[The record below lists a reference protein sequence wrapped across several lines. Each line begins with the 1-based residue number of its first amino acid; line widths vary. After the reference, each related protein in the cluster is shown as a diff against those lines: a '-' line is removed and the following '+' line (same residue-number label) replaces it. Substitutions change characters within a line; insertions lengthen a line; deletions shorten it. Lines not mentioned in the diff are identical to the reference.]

1 MQKLFIFCAF
11 LWSINHINAQDCNYT
26 FKGKITDFHDNSII
40 VGASIQIINT
50 NKFTTSNLE
59 GEFLFNNLCEGKLTL
74 EIKHIACDTKTVSYN
89 LTNNTFKEISLEHHL
104 EELKEVVV
112 KTNTKTE
119 ITSIEK
125 SLKKEVITQF
135 TDKSLGDA
143 LNTISGVSSLNTGN
157 SIVKPMI
164 HGLHSSRLLI
174 INNNVRM
181 FDQEWGDE
189 HAPNIDINSS
199 DRIDVIKGAN
209 SLRYGSDA
217 VGGLILIRPKKYA
230 IIDSL
235 FGSTTTSLNSN
246 GFGGN
251 LNTEIIKTFKSG
263 YYTKFQGNYKRFGDF
278 KAPNYYLTNTG
289 MQSINASFRAGYNSY
304 EKGFDAYYS
313 FVNNKIGILRSSHI
327 GNVSDLVEAINNREP
342 RIVEDFSYDIN
353 FPRQNIFH
361 HLAKVEVF
369 KRYKNLGKL
378 SIQLDAQLNRRKEF
392 DLRRG
397 DLRNRPV
404 IDLQLFTTSIQPNL
418 EINTFE
424 NFKINTGFL
433 IRYQNNDAIV
443 NTGANTLIPDYNKYE
458 LGTYAILDYNLSET
472 SELSFGVRYDYSKI
486 KARKWYVESDWTAL
500 NYDVLFPQFDTGITD
515 GLELLTRPE
524 FTFNNF
530 STNLGYSK
538 RFGNDYA
545 FLFNYGLSKRMP
557 NPSELF
563 SGGLHHSAARIE
575 FGFLTI
581 NKETANKFIMTLE
594 RNNKNFG
601 FSISPYYKQIDGFI
615 QLIPTGIKTTI
626 RGAFPVWE
634 YNQVNARIFGVDIDV
649 NKEINSNFD
658 YKGSL
663 SLLQGD
669 DLTNNNPLIHM
680 PSANFSNSITY
691 KNDDFHQLKIGVS
704 QRTTLQQ
711 NRFPDFNFTTFNPV
725 TQQQVF
731 VDISSTPPS
740 YTLFGFN
747 SSAVFYPFKKG
758 SMEVGFNIDNLF
770 NVSYRENL
778 NRLRYFADDLGRNY
792 NLKIKLN
799 Y

>member
-1 MQKLFIFCAF
+1 MRNLFIFCAF
-11 LWSINHINAQDCNYT
+11 LWCINHISAQDCNYT

-40 VGASIQIINT
+40 VGASVQIINT
-50 NKFTTSNLE
+50 NKFTSSNLE
-59 GEFLFNNLCEGKLTL
+59 GEFVFNNLCEGKLTL
-74 EIKHIACDTKTVSYN
+74 EIKHVACDTKRVSYN
-89 LTNNTFKEISLEHHL
+89 LTKNTFKEISLEHHL

-135 TDKSLGDA
+135 TDKSIGDA

-251 LNTEIIKTFKSG
+251 VNTEIVKTFKSG

-278 KAPNYYLTNTG
+278 KAPDYYLTNTG
-289 MQSINASFRAGYNSY
+289 IQSINASFRVGYNSY

-361 HLAKVEVF
+361 HLAKVEAF

-418 EINTFE
+418 EINKFE
-424 NFKINTGFL
+424 DFKINTGL
-433 IRYQNNDAIV
+433 LVRYQNNDAIV

-486 KARKWYVESDWTAL
+486 KARKWYVEADWTAL
-500 NYDVLFPQFDTGITD
+500 NYDVLFPEFDTGITD

-530 STNLGYSK
+530 STNVGYSK
-538 RFGNDYA
+538 RFGDAYA
-545 FLFNYGLSKRMP
+545 FLFNYGLSQRMP

-634 YNQVNARIFGVDIDV
+634 YNQVDARIFGIDIDI
-649 NKEINSNFD
+649 NKEITNNFD

-680 PSANFSNSITY
+680 PSANFSNKITY
-691 KNDDFHQLKIGVS
+691 TNNDFHQLKIDVS

-711 NRFPDFNFTTFNPV
+711 NRFPDFNFTTLNPV

>member
-1 MQKLFIFCAF
+1 M
-11 LWSINHINAQDCNYT
+11 NAQDCNYI
-26 FKGKITDFHDNSII
+26 FKGKVSDFHDNSII
-40 VGASIQIINT
+40 IGASIQIMNT

-59 GEFLFNNLCEGKLTL
+59 GEFLFRNLCEGKLTL
-74 EIKHIACDTKTVSYN
+74 EIKHVACDTKRVSFN
-89 LTNNTFKEISLEHHL
+89 LTKNMFKEISLEHHL
-104 EELKEVVV
+104 EELKEVLI

-119 ITSIEK
+119 ITSIET

-217 VGGLILIRPKKYA
+217 VGGLILIRPKKNA
-230 IIDSL
+230 IKDSL

-251 LNTEIIKTFKSG
+251 INTEIVKTFKSG
-263 YYTKFQGNYKRFGDF
+263 YYTKFQGNHKRFGDF
-278 KAPNYYLTNTG
+278 SAPNYNLTNTG
-289 MQSINASFRAGYNSY
+289 VQSINGSFRVGYNNY
-304 EKGFDAYYS
+304 QKGFDTYYS

-327 GNVSDLVEAINNREP
+327 GNVNDLVEAINNRAP

-361 HLAKVEVF
+361 HLAKVEAF

-378 SIQLDAQLNRRKEF
+378 SIQLDAQLNRRKEY

-404 IDLQLFTTSIQPNL
+404 IDLQLFTTSFQPNL
-418 EINTFE
+418 EINKFE
-424 NFKINTGFL
+424 DLKINTGL
-433 IRYQNNDAIV
+433 LLRYQNNNAIV
-443 NTGANTLIPDYNKYE
+443 NTGANTLIPDYNKHE
-458 LGTYAILDYNLSET
+458 LGAYAILDYNLSET

-486 KARKWYVESDWTAL
+486 KARKWYVESDWKAL
-500 NYDVLFPQFDTGITD
+500 NYDVLFPEFNTGIID
-515 GLELLTRPE
+515 GLELLTKPE

-530 STNLGYSK
+530 STNVGYSK
-538 RFGNDYA
+538 RFNEDYA
-545 FLFNYGLSKRMP
+545 FLFNYGLSQRMP

-594 RNNKNFG
+594 KNNKNFG
-601 FSISPYYKQIDGFI
+601 FSISPYYKHIDDFI

-634 YNQVNARIFGVDIDV
+634 YNQVNARIFGVDLDI
-649 NKEINSNFD
+649 NKEITKSID

-669 DLTNNNPLIHM
+669 DLTNKKPLIHM
-680 PSANFSNSITY
+680 PSVNFNNNITY
-691 KNDDFHQLKIGVS
+691 TNNEFHQLKIGVS

-711 NRFPDFNFTTFNPV
+711 NRFPDFNFTTLNPV
-725 TQQQVF
+725 TQQQIF

-747 SSAVFYPFKKG
+747 ISAVFYPFKKG
-758 SMEVGFNIDNLF
+758 NMEVGFNIDNLS

>member
-11 LWSINHINAQDCNYT
+11 LCCTNTTNAQFCNYT
-26 FKGKITDFHDNSII
+26 FKGKISDFHDNSFI
-40 VGASIQIINT
+40 VGASIQIMNT
-50 NKFTTSNLE
+50 NKFTSSNLE
-59 GEFLFNNLCEGKLTL
+59 GEFLFRNLCEGKLVL
-74 EIKHIACDTKTVSYN
+74 EIKHVACDTKRVSFN
-89 LTNNTFKEISLEHHL
+89 LTKNTFKEISLEHHL
-104 EELKEVVV
+104 EELKEVLV

-199 DRIDVIKGAN
+199 DRIDVVKGAN

-217 VGGLILIRPKKYA
+217 VGGLVLIRSKKHA

-251 LNTEIIKTFKSG
+251 LNSEIVKTFKSG

-278 KAPNYYLTNTG
+278 KAPDYYLTNTG
-289 MQSINASFRAGYNSY
+289 IQSINASFRVGYNSY

-313 FVNNKIGILRSSHI
+313 FVSNKIGILRSSHI

-342 RIVEDFSYDIN
+342 RIVEDFFYDIN

-361 HLAKVEVF
+361 HLAKVEAF
-369 KRYKNLGKL
+369 KRYKNLGKV

-418 EINTFE
+418 EINKFE
-424 NFKINTGFL
+424 DFKINTGL
-433 IRYQNNDAIV
+433 LVRYQNNDAIV

-486 KARKWYVESDWTAL
+486 KARKWYVEADWTAL
-500 NYDVLFPQFDTGITD
+500 NYDVLFTEFDTGITD
-515 GLELLTRPE
+515 SLELLTKPE

-530 STNLGYSK
+530 STNVGYSK
-538 RFGNDYA
+538 RFGDAYA
-545 FLFNYGLSKRMP
+545 FLFNYGLSQRMP

-594 RNNKNFG
+594 KNNKNFG

-634 YNQVNARIFGVDIDV
+634 YNQVDARIFGVDIDI
-649 NKEINSNFD
+649 NKEITNNLD

-680 PSANFSNSITY
+680 SSVNFSNKITY
-691 KNDDFHQLKIGVS
+691 TNNDFHQLKIGVS

-711 NRFPDFNFTTFNPV
+711 NRFPDFNFTTLNPV